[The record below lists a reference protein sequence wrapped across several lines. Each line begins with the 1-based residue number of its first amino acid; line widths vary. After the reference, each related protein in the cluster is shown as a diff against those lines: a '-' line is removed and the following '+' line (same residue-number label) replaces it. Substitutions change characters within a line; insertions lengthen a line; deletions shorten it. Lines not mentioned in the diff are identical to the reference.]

1 MARPPA
7 KKADIEAA
15 ALKLFAANG
24 IAETTVRD
32 IAEEA
37 GVTEGALYR
46 HYPSK
51 NEMAWK
57 LFCREV
63 ERLALPLAEVLQRRH
78 IPFADRVREAVKFL
92 YGYYGRRPVEFTFVL
107 LTQHGF
113 PARTLPDRKRNPNDL
128 VIDFLRRAVAEGQIP
143 RVDAALAAALVMG
156 CVLEPLV
163 MHRYGRLRKEPAA
176 MAAAVSDACLA
187 LLGPRGAGR

>member
-7 KKADIEAA
+7 KKAGIEAA
-15 ALKLFAANG
+15 AIMLFATKG
-24 IAETTVRD
+24 VPETTVRD
-32 IAEEA
+32 IAAEA

-51 NEMAWK
+51 NEMAWQ

-63 ERLALPLAEVLQRRH
+63 ERISHPLAAILQRRGLT
-78 IPFADRVREAVKFL
+78 FADRVSEGVKFL
-92 YGYYGRRPVEFTFVL
+92 YGYYGQRPVEFTFVL

-113 PARTLPDRKRNPNDL
+113 PAKKLLDRKRNPNDL
-128 VIDFLRRAVAEGQIP
+128 VIRFIRKAVAEGQIRRMDP
-143 RVDAALAAALVMG
+143 GLAAALVMG

-163 MHRYGRLRKEPAA
+163 MHRYGRLRKEPAR
-176 MAAAVSDACLA
+176 MAAIVSDACLA
-187 LLGPRGAGR
+187 LLGTGDRRK